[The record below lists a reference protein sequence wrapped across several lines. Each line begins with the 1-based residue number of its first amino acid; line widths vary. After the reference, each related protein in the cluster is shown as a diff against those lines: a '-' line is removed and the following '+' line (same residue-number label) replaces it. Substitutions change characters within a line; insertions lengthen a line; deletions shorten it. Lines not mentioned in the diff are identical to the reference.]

1 MDKEIKKPI
10 TKKPIRCYTNI
21 KPVYRRTS
29 MQKCDINFI
38 EIILLC
44 GYSSVNMLYICN
56 RTIFLKN
63 TSGELLLYIIL
74 NLEIINVEVLSK
86 QVKNYFKYFKYFKHL
101 SNFIRNFFLVAKG
114 YFSEAV
120 VVIVKSRKRGYI
132 FGN

>member
-1 MDKEIKKPI
+1 
-10 TKKPIRCYTNI
+10 
-21 KPVYRRTS
+21 

-56 RTIFLKN
+56 RMIFLKN